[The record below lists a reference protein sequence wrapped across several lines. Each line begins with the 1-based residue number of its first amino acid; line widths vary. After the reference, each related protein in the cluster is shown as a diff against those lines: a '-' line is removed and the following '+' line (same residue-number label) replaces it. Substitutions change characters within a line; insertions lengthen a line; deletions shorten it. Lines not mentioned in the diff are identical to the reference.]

1 MFTESA
7 PLGRFSHWVAMPVCL
22 SGCLSVCLDVC
33 LFVGMSVCLFH
44 RVQFILGLSLALRSH
59 DQPLISPHPPQKKK
73 IIMVLTPSK
82 KNCCHCLWQYYPHG
96 SRASVSPV
104 CGIFHLYYLFIWIL
118 NLEII
123 FQNFSISYKILVKF
137 LHSWLGHT
145 IFLGLLLLRR
155 AKAGIQAFR
164 YEGKT
169 LNFQLLKWIS
179 DQLRYKRLNIG
190 HVCGCWSISRNFSR
204 PSIFVVH
211 INHINF
217 LLGIP

>member
-1 MFTESA
+1 
-7 PLGRFSHWVAMPVCL
+7 
-22 SGCLSVCLDVC
+22 
-33 LFVGMSVCLFH
+33 MSVCLTGCLFVCAIGCNFFFEASH
-44 RVQFILGLSLALRSH
+44 WPWGHMISLSLVH
-59 DQPLISPHPPQKKK
+59 IPPKKN

-82 KNCCHCLWQYYPHG
+82 KNCRHCLWQYYPLG

-123 FQNFSISYKILVKF
+123 FQNLSISYKISVKF

-164 YEGKT
+164 YEGNT
-169 LNFQLLKWIS
+169 LNFQLLKGIC

-190 HVCGCWSISRNFSR
+190 HVCGCWSISRSFSR

-211 INHINF
+211 INQILANVHNKFVNIIYK
-217 LLGIP
+217 GKRPKKIKM